1 MVKKLDP
8 IENAGYRQ
16 TDLNGVKTTLSAI
29 FRAM

>member
-8 IENAGYRQ
+8 ENAGYRQ